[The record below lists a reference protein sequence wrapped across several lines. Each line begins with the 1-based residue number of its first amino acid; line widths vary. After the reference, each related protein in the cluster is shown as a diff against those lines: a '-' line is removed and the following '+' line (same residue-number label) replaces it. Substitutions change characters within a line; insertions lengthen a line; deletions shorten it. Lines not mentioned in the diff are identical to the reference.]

1 MVETGSFSSSGTLPP
16 SAHML
21 GPAQASEVS
30 GPEASFKPPEQDTEQ
45 RKYGRLIPGRAY
57 LVAEAFLEA
66 HRDPIE
72 QALSWGL
79 GQLSLTVS

>member
-21 GPAQASEVS
+21 EPAQASEVS

-66 HRDPIE
+66 HRDAIE

-79 GQLSLTVS
+79 G